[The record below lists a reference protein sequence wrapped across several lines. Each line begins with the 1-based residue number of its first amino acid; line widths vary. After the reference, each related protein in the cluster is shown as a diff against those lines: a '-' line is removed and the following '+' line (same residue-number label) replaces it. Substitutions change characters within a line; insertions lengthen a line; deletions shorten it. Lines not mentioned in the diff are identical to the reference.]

1 MDTHL
6 LIKIIHMSS
15 VSLAI
20 VVLLLRATTL
30 FVGTVD
36 NQPNPKRHKLYVGL
50 QHLSFTLIVV
60 TGVILLTLNSFQVQ
74 PWFYAKVVLFFVIL
88 SSVIKTYK
96 VDPSIPL
103 PQRKAGLFI
112 TTVAFIAIIGL
123 IMIKPNFG

>member
-20 VVLLLRATTL
+20 VVLMLRATTL
-30 FVGTVD
+30 FVGVQND
-36 NQPNPKRHKLYVGL
+36 QPNPQRRKLYVAL
-50 QHLSFTLIVV
+50 QHFSFTVVAV
-60 TGVILLTLNSFQVQ
+60 TGLILLTLNDFQVQ
-74 PWFYAKVVLFFVIL
+74 PWFYAKVVLFLVIL

-96 VDPSIPL
+96 QDDSIAMN
-103 PQRKAGLFI
+103 QRKAGLFV
-112 TTVAFIAIIGL
+112 TTVAFIALIGL

>member
-30 FVGTVD
+30 FVGVKN
-36 NQPNPKRHKLYVGL
+36 NQPNPQRHKLYVGL
-50 QHLSFTLIVV
+50 QHFSFSLVAV
-60 TGVILLTLNSFQVQ
+60 TGLILLSMNNFQVE

-88 SSVIKTYK
+88 SSVMKTYK
-96 VDPSIPL
+96 QDDSIAMT
-103 PQRKAGLFI
+103 QRRAGLFV
-112 TTVAFIAIIGL
+112 TTVAFIALIGL
-123 IMIKPNFG
+123 IIIKPNFG

>member
-30 FVGTVD
+30 FVGVQN
-36 NQPNPKRHKLYVGL
+36 NQPNPQRRKLYVGL
-50 QHLSFTLIVV
+50 QHFSFSLVAV
-60 TGVILLTLNSFQVQ
+60 TGLILLSMNNFQVQ
-74 PWFYAKVVLFFVIL
+74 PWFYAKVVLFLVIL

-96 VDPSIPL
+96 QDDRIAMT
-103 PQRKAGLFI
+103 QRRAGLLV
-112 TTVAFIAIIGL
+112 TTVAFIALIGL